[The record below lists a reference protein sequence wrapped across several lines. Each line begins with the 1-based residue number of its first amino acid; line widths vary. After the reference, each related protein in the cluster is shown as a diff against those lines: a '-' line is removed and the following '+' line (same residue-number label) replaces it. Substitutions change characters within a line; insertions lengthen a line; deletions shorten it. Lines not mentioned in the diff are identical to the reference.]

1 MSGKYGQGYLTS
13 KPSPKRVG
21 VAKLGMG
28 RGTYQ
33 RPDRTELGSS
43 KELLALHSVR
53 WNLELTGEA
62 GKKKC

>member
-13 KPSPKRVG
+13 KPSPKRGG

-28 RGTYQ
+28 RGTYR

-43 KELLALHSVR
+43 KEMLTLHSVG
-53 WNLELTGEA
+53 WNLELMGDA